1 MNGQSAKLNVWL
13 IFSPDSGNVTSTV
26 GYKSSGRSKFTSFR
40 LLSEAVEGEELS
52 LFESYVN
59 GMINSEELVEH
70 LEDLIHDVEGND
82 GMSWSDEDH
91 YGSFEET
98 DFSSLEVW

>member
-1 MNGQSAKLNVWL
+1 MTIQEIMNKIKDIKG
-13 IFSPDSGNVTSTV
+13 G
-26 GYKSSGRSKFTSFR
+26 
-40 LLSEAVEGEELS
+40 
-52 LFESYVN
+52 YVN

-82 GMSWSDEDH
+82 GMSWSDDDH

-98 DFSSLEVW
+98 DFSSLEV